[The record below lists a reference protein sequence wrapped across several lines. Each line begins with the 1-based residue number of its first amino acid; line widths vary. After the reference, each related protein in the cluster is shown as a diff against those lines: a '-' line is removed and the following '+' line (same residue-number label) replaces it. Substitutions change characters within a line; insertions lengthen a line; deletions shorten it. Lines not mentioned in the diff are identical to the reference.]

1 MPGDKPMKNR
11 TYSGAQI
18 IVKLL
23 ERQGIE
29 LVAGI
34 PGGANLPIYDALNHS
49 PIRHILTR
57 HEQGAGFIA
66 QGMARSTGR
75 PAVCLASSGPGATN
89 LVTAIADA
97 KMDSIPVIAIT
108 GQVPTSMIGT
118 DAFQEVD
125 TFGLMLP
132 ITKHNWI
139 VRSATE
145 LLDVIPE
152 AFRIALSGR
161 PGPVAIDV
169 PRDVQQ
175 EQIEV
180 SQWPEP
186 GRRDTAP
193 PLALDT
199 HALDQALLLLAKAKR
214 PMMMIG
220 GGVIHAGASQAVT
233 SLAERLDLPVVASFM
248 GLAAMPTQHPLFLG
262 MLGMHGARYT
272 NLALDE
278 CDVLLAVGVRFDD
291 RATGNPAHFCNRARI
306 IHIDIDASELD
317 KIKTAAIAVNADI
330 VAATAYLLDR
340 CMPQQRADW
349 RSEIANLRSRFPLQ
363 AESAQDLFMPYTL
376 LQTLARLAPQDSL
389 VVTDVGQHQMW
400 TAQVFPFS
408 HPRQWLSSGGLG
420 TMGFGLPAAIGAALA
435 WPQRTVLCISGD
447 GSMLMNM
454 QELDTLAEHQLDVKV
469 LILNN
474 QHLGLVKQ
482 QQTLFYG
489 ARHLGTRNRQ
499 SVDFAALARAMG
511 IGGYDLGRSNEPLL
525 TLTQAL
531 QVPGPLL
538 INVPIDP
545 EAMVLPMVPPGAG
558 NREMIFQQPEQRA
571 ANE

>member
-1 MPGDKPMKNR
+1 MQNE

-18 IVKLL
+18 VVKLL
-23 ERQGIE
+23 ERQGIDV
-29 LVAGI
+29 VAGI

-49 PIRHILTR
+49 PIRHILAR

-66 QGMARSTGR
+66 QGIARSTGE

-89 LVTAIADA
+89 LITAIADA

-132 ITKHNWI
+132 ITKHNWV
-139 VRSATE
+139 VRSAAE
-145 LLDVIPE
+145 LLEVIPE

-161 PGPVAIDV
+161 PGPVAIDI
-169 PRDVQQ
+169 PKDVQV
-175 EQIEV
+175 EQIEITR
-180 SQWPEP
+180 WPAP
-186 GRRDTAP
+186 GRRDTNLPAP
-193 PLALDT
+193 LDT
-199 HALDQALLLLAKAKR
+199 QALHAALQLLNKAKR

-220 GGVIHAGASQAVT
+220 GGIIHAGCSWTVA
-233 SLAERLDLPVVASFM
+233 SLAEKLDIPVVASFM
-248 GLAAMPTQHPLFLG
+248 GLGAMPTQHPLFLG

-278 CDVLLAVGVRFDD
+278 CDVLLAAGVRFDD
-291 RATGNPAHFCNRARI
+291 RATGNPSHFCSKAHI

-317 KIKTAAIAVNADI
+317 KIKIPAIGINADI
-330 VAATAYLLDR
+330 GAATAYLLEHAQ
-340 CMPQQRADW
+340 PQQRPAW
-349 RSEIANLRSRFPLQ
+349 RQEIAELRTRYPLEAVEGEQNNLFT
-363 AESAQDLFMPYTL
+363 PYAL
-376 LQTLARLAPQDSL
+376 LQTLAQLAPQDSL

-400 TAQVFPFS
+400 TAQVYPFS

-420 TMGFGLPAAIGAALA
+420 TMGFGLPTAIGAALA
-435 WPQRTVLCISGD
+435 QSERTVLCISGD

-454 QELDTLAEHQLDVKV
+454 QELDTLAEHHLNVKV
-469 LILNN
+469 IVLNN

-489 ARHLGTRNRQ
+489 ARHLALRNRQ
-499 SVDFAALARAMG
+499 SVDFSAMARAFG
-511 IGGYDLGRSNEPLL
+511 IGGYDLGRSNDPLV

-558 NREMIFQQPEQRA
+558 NREMIIQQPKQRA
-571 ANE
+571 SQ